1 MPSINRVIEYSG
13 LDYHKVL
20 KLPCDVFQ
28 LMLKNSIVKELN
40 ETEEGRE
47 YLSKCERLN
56 TTTMDIKALRKKINS

>member
-13 LDYHKVL
+13 LDYRKVL

-56 TTTMDIKALRKKINS
+56 TTTMDIKALREKINS

>member
-13 LDYHKVL
+13 LDYNRVL

-56 TTTMDIKALRKKINS
+56 TTTMDIKALREKINS